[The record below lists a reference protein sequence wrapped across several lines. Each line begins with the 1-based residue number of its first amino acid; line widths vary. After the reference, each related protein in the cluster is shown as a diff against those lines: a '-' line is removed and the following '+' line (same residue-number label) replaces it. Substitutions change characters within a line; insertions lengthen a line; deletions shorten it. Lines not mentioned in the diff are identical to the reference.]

1 MLIALEGAGTLTE
14 RLAGGIVHA
23 IRDGRLEAGSRLPA
37 QRILAEEMEISR
49 NVVLAAYERLRLE
62 GYLEARRGAGTF
74 VRSILPSEG
83 FYTKPEPVQAGTPST
98 RRSKRALRI
107 ERSFELARPKWA
119 PGARSLELDFRY
131 GPPAFRDL
139 PFETFCRLLGRRY
152 RRASRR
158 QLDYGESTGARP
170 LREAISRHLAS
181 ARGVRSSANQVIV
194 TQGTQE
200 AIRLAAQ
207 VLIDPGDRVVVEDP
221 GYLAARQTLVAHG
234 ARVLRGRLD
243 ERGLVPE
250 VLQTNAPLPR
260 MVYVTP
266 SHQFP
271 TGVVM
276 PENRRIALLERAARA
291 KAFVFEDDYD
301 GELHHHGRP
310 VPSLQGLDGDGRVLY
325 AGSFSKS
332 LFPALRLGYLI
343 VPNAH
348 VAEFEAEKML
358 SGGGSNT
365 PLELAVADFID
376 GGHLERHVRRT
387 RVANRPRRQAL
398 VEAVKEA
405 LGTRAEVGGA
415 RVGHHAVL
423 WLRDTPPEAAVSIRG
438 GARAL
443 GVGVYPVAPFYAG
456 NPPCAGFLLGFAS
469 LEPNE
474 IREGIFRLAEAVTQ
488 ALPGWM
494 DWLG

>member
-1 MLIALEGAGTLTE
+1 
-14 RLAGGIVHA
+14 
-23 IRDGRLEAGSRLPA
+23 
-37 QRILAEEMEISR
+37 
-49 NVVLAAYERLRLE
+49 
-62 GYLEARRGAGTF
+62 
-74 VRSILPSEG
+74 
-83 FYTKPEPVQAGTPST
+83 
-98 RRSKRALRI
+98 
-107 ERSFELARPKWA
+107 
-119 PGARSLELDFRY
+119 
-131 GPPAFRDL
+131 
-139 PFETFCRLLGRRY
+139 
-152 RRASRR
+152 
-158 QLDYGESTGARP
+158 LDYGESTGARP

>member
-1 MLIALEGAGTLTE
+1 MLIVFEGAGTLTE
-14 RLAGGIVHA
+14 RLARGIVHA
-23 IRDGRLEAGSRLPA
+23 IRDGRLESGNRLPA

-49 NVVLAAYERLRLE
+49 NVVVAAYERLRLE
-62 GYLEARRGAGTF
+62 GYLEARRGSGTF
-74 VRSILPSEG
+74 VRSSLPSEG
-83 FYTKPEPVQAGTPST
+83 FYVEPEPVHAGMPST
-98 RRSKRALRI
+98 RSSKRALRI
-107 ERSFELARPKWA
+107 ERAFEHARPKWA
-119 PGARSLELDFRY
+119 PSARPLEFDFRY

-152 RRASRR
+152 RQASRR
-158 QLDYGESTGARP
+158 QLDYGEPTGARP
-170 LREAISRHLAS
+170 LRDAISRHLAR
-181 ARGVRSSANQVIV
+181 ARGVRSSPDQVVV

-207 VLIDPGDRVVVEDP
+207 VLIDPGDRVVVENP

-234 ARVLRGRLD
+234 ARVLRGHVD

-250 VLQTNAPLPR
+250 VLRTNAPLPR

-276 PENRRIALLERAARA
+276 PEGRRIALLERAARA
-291 KAFVFEDDYD
+291 KAFIFEDDYD

-332 LFPALRLGYLI
+332 LFPALRVGYLI
-343 VPNAH
+343 VPKAH
-348 VAEFEAEKML
+348 VAEFEAEKTL
-358 SGGGSNT
+358 SGGGGNT

-387 RVANRPRRQAL
+387 RVANRPRREAL
-398 VEAVKEA
+398 VEAVEDA
-405 LGTRAEVGGA
+405 FGTRAEVGGA

-438 GARAL
+438 RARAL

-456 NPPCAGFLLGFAS
+456 SPPCAGFLLGYAS

-474 IREGIFRLAEAVTQ
+474 IREGILRLAEAVT
-488 ALPGWM
+488 
-494 DWLG
+494 